1 MPFEK
6 WDNGEELYEQI
17 DKDEG
22 ILDRDV
28 RRWAEECDQ
37 MQGFQVYA
45 GADDAWG
52 GFGSKYVEG
61 LRDEYGKV
69 AIWFWGLEEIAAR
82 STRVSLDE
90 LLACIYD

>member
-6 WDNGEELYEQI
+6 WSNGEDLYEQI

-22 ILDRDV
+22 VLDRDV

-37 MQGFQVYA
+37 MQGFQVFA

-52 GFGSKYVEG
+52 GFASRYVES
-61 LRDEYGKV
+61 LRDEYGKTS
-69 AIWFWGLEEIAAR
+69 IWFWGLEESVGR
-82 STRVSLDE
+82 GSRVR
-90 LLACIYD
+90 